1 MAGIGERI
9 TVAHSRMHSWRIA
22 GALVV
27 AVSAPLLAAV
37 AAADRPIV
45 SATGECLAW
54 FSSRG
59 NDICMGYSM
68 GNGISAG
75 TPDIGIFGPG
85 YGNGLGIT
93 TGPLLP
99 GQTFTVPIG

>member
-1 MAGIGERI
+1 
-9 TVAHSRMHSWRIA
+9 
-22 GALVV
+22 
-27 AVSAPLLAAV
+27 
-37 AAADRPIV
+37 
-45 SATGECLAW
+45 
-54 FSSRG
+54 
-59 NDICMGYSM
+59 MGYSM
-68 GNGISAG
+68 GSGINVG

>member
-1 MAGIGERI
+1 MAEIGERT
-9 TVAHSRMHSWRIA
+9 TVAHSRIRSWRIT
-22 GALVV
+22 GALAV

-37 AAADRPIV
+37 AAVDPPVV

-68 GNGISAG
+68 GSGINVG